1 MIIDSSYIY
10 IVNDID
16 EMLEIVSSSLSKHN
30 TRIIRNIE
38 KDDFL
43 LQQANL
49 VIKEAYIASNER
61 KTIILCGNTFRKEAQ
76 NALLKILEEPPRNI
90 VFIILTTSKSSL
102 LPTILSRM
110 PHKFLKKSI
119 KRQKCDLDVL
129 NLDLKTLYSFLKKE
143 QKITKNDAKILV
155 EDVLFQL
162 QKEKILLSSKEL
174 EVFSKALKL
183 LELNSRPISIITTL
197 LLTLVQRKIT

>member
-143 QKITKNDAKILV
+143 EEYTSSMSLKELSQKDKNH
-155 EDVLFQL
+155 
-162 QKEKILLSSKEL
+162 LLSMLSLMRKNIE
-174 EVFSKALKL
+174 EEW
-183 LELNSRPISIITTL
+183 LELKKGKRRNY
-197 LLTLVQRKIT
+197 

>member
-1 MIIDSSYIY
+1 MIVDSSYIY
-10 IVNDID
+10 IVNDI
-16 EMLEIVSSSLSKHN
+16 EQMLERISSSLSKHN
-30 TRIIRNIE
+30 TRIIRNTE
-38 KDDFL
+38 KDEFL

-49 VIKEAYIASNER
+49 VIKEAYIASNEK

-110 PHKFLKKSI
+110 PHKFLKKSV
-119 KRQKCDLDVL
+119 KREECKLNVL
-129 NLDLKTLYSFLKKE
+129 SLDLKTVYSFLKKE

-162 QKEKILLSSKEL
+162 QKQKILLSSKEL
-174 EVFSKALKL
+174 EIFSKALKL

-197 LLTLVQRKIT
+197 LLTLVQRKLS